1 MAKIDMMLYK
11 EIGKILKRERLNKEM
26 SLDQLV
32 ESINNIKTK
41 STLKRYEDGK
51 SRIDMDVLPIVC
63 KALNIN
69 YVDVIKEAENEVD
82 FHNSNNLSLGDYVKN
97 VSYLKDKPEL
107 LELYE
112 DIIANDQLVL
122 LFDKAKKLSPED
134 LEQVLKII
142 DTFNK
147 ETR

>member
-1 MAKIDMMLYK
+1 MMLYK
-11 EIGKILKRERLNKEM
+11 EIGRILKRERLNKEM

-51 SRIDMDVLPIVC
+51 SRIDMDVLPIIC

-69 YVDVIKEAENEVD
+69 HVDVIKEAENEVS
-82 FHNSNNLSLGDYVKN
+82 FHNSNNSSFGDYEKN
-97 VSYLKDKPEL
+97 ISYLKNKPEL

-112 DIIANDQLVL
+112 DIVANDKLVL
-122 LFDKAKKLSPED
+122 LFDKAKKLSPKD

-147 ETR
+147 EMR